1 MIAYYYFDFNDIGRR
16 GVESL
21 ARAVILQLLAK
32 ISSSSSYVEALSSQI
47 VDQQPDLEFLSQ
59 TLYFL
64 ISEFEKVYIVV
75 DALDE
80 CSDHEGLMG
89 WLEKV
94 HGWRSDRIRILATSR
109 QLPEIEDVIVDCA
122 TAALCLQDS
131 NVGQDIRLLIQQR
144 LKSDRKFQK
153 WPAAVR
159 LEIEVA
165 LTAKA
170 SGMYRSDQGTLE
182 VVS

>member
-1 MIAYYYFDFNDIGRR
+1 VIAYYYFDFNDIGKRD
-16 GVESL
+16 VESL
-21 ARAVILQLLAK
+21 ARAIIVQLLAK
-32 ISSSSSYVEALSSQI
+32 VSPSSSCVEAVSSQI
-47 VDQQPDLEFLSQ
+47 VDQQPDLDFLSQ
-59 TLYFL
+59 TLYMF
-64 ISEFEKVYIVV
+64 IPEFETVYIVV

-94 HGWRSDRIRILATSR
+94 HGWQSDRIHILATSR

-122 TAALCLQDS
+122 TAAVCLQDS
-131 NVGQDIRLLIQQR
+131 NLGQDIRMLIQQR
-144 LKSDRKFQK
+144 LKTDRKFQK

-170 SGMYRSDQGTLE
+170 SGMYYI
-182 VVS
+182 